1 MAAPIL
7 RNNVGANIVVTAANA
22 VANNAYAAVAD
33 VMNINNTG
41 LALLA
46 DFRLTSATFAAAPV
60 TGSLQLFAV
69 ERSFANASGPTPSV
83 SMQPKLVAV
92 FSPVPVA
99 GNAAVSWV
107 MGANGV
113 PLSPNADYWLYNAG
127 TAQSL
132 NLGWV
137 LTAQLWSPGA

>member
-7 RNNVGANIVVTAANA
+7 RNNVGANIVVTATVA
-22 VANNAYAAVAD
+22 VANNAYAAAAD
-33 VMNINNTG
+33 LMRINNTG

-46 DFRLTSATFAAAPV
+46 DFRLTSVVFAIAPV

-69 ERSFANASGPTPSV
+69 ERSFANVAGPTPSAT
-83 SMQPKLVAV
+83 MQPKLVAV
-92 FSPVPVA
+92 FSPVPIA
-99 GNAAVSWV
+99 GNTSTGWV
-107 MGANGV
+107 MGANAM
-113 PLSPNADYWLYNAG
+113 PLSPDADYWLYNAG
-127 TAQSL
+127 TGQSL